1 MNSEASV
8 TLSDVL
14 KLTLPFNSIITG
26 NPDQRHRVINWVII
40 LTDWRQARE
49 QIQVGDLLILP
60 PALHSMTTDAE
71 LRENLQVMAA
81 LAISGVI
88 TFQEVSEATTNVA
101 KSLDIPLVLVPAD
114 TSLRDI
120 QRNISALLLDRQ
132 AQVSERGTQLYRQL
146 SEMSREDQGLNAM
159 TDLMS
164 KMTGKIVVVQ
174 DKRLEIQAL
183 SVPAD
188 NQMDLSQLTIILQ
201 NREYLPAVLQNR
213 KAAAKSRQSHWQQL
227 LPPLDNVARLL
238 TPIVSGDR
246 ARGYLSVIGPADG
259 LDMLDKLTTEHG
271 AAACAL
277 EMAKAKA
284 VSEAK
289 KELRG
294 DFLEGV
300 LAGKLPRAEIERL
313 QSRLD
318 HETEQA
324 HAVLAISWDGD
335 KVPSVRHLETAV
347 NWILSSH
354 NRPALVHIYGGTT
367 LCVFQSMRTAD
378 EDMSTAKELERRLR
392 EHLAAESEFKDAR
405 LMSGLAGPTY
415 SLTEWPE
422 VYQRAV
428 QAMKLAQR
436 LRLNTLVEYDSLG
449 VYQLLTQL
457 DDIPAVHQFSHQVIG
472 PLVDYDRRHRSNLVA
487 TIAAYF
493 EHHGNISQTAEALFI
508 HRNTLLYRLDR
519 IEELTKHDL
528 QQSDMR
534 LSLHLALKLWQL
546 RPESDN

>member
-1 MNSEASV
+1 MNSESSV

-14 KLTLPFNSIITG
+14 KLTLPLNTAIVGAS
-26 NPDQRHRVINWVII
+26 DQRDRVINWIAI
-40 LTDWRQARE
+40 LTDWRQVRD
-49 QIQVGDLLILP
+49 QVQLGDLVIIP
-60 PALHSMTTDAE
+60 PALQAIATEAE
-71 LRENLQVMAA
+71 LKESLQTMSSV
-81 LAISGVI
+81 AISSVLV
-88 TFQEVSEATTNVA
+88 FDEVSDSATSVA
-101 KSLDIPLVLVPAD
+101 KSLDLPIVVVPSD
-114 TSLRDI
+114 TSMREI
-120 QRNISALLLDRQ
+120 HRSMSSLLIDRQ
-132 AQVSERGTQLYRQL
+132 SQVTERGMQLYRQL
-146 SEMSREDQGLNAM
+146 SEMSREEQGLNAM

-174 DKRLEIQAL
+174 DKRLDVQAM
-183 SVPAD
+183 SIPPD
-188 NQMDLSQLTIILQ
+188 NIIDISRLNEALQQRDQLPVIL
-201 NREYLPAVLQNR
+201 RNR
-213 KAAAKSRQSHWQQL
+213 KAAAKTRQSHWQQL
-227 LPPLDNVARLL
+227 LPVENVARLL

-246 ARGYLSVIGPADG
+246 ARGYLSVVGSADE

-300 LAGKLPRAEIERL
+300 LAGKLPKAEMERL

-318 HETEQA
+318 HDTEQP
-324 HAVLAISWDGD
+324 HAILTIAWEGE
-335 KVPSVRHLETAV
+335 KAPSVRHLETAV

-354 NRPALVHIYGGTT
+354 NRPALVHIYGGTNI
-367 LCVFQSMRTAD
+367 CVFQSLRSTD
-378 EDMSTAKELERRLR
+378 EDMSTAKEFEKRLR
-392 EHLAAESEFKDAR
+392 EHIEADPDYKEHR
-405 LMSGLAGPTY
+405 LISGLAGPVHA
-415 SLTEWPE
+415 LAEWSE
-422 VYQRAV
+422 HYQRAV

-436 LRLNTLVEYDSLG
+436 LKLNSLVEYDSLG

-457 DDIPAVHQFSHQVIG
+457 DDIPAVHTFSEQVIG
-472 PLVDYDRRHRSNLVA
+472 PLAEYDKRHRSNLVN

-493 EHHGNISQTAEALFI
+493 EHHGNISQTAESLFI

-519 IEELTKHDL
+519 IGELTQHELD
-528 QQSDMR
+528 QSDMR

-546 RPESDN
+546 RPDT

>member
-1 MNSEASV
+1 MNVESTV

-14 KLTLPFNSIITG
+14 KLTLPFNSTVIG
-26 NPDQRHRVINWVII
+26 QPNQRSRAINWVVIVTEWGH
-40 LTDWRQARE
+40 LRE
-49 QIQVGDLLILP
+49 QIQLGDLLIVP
-60 PALHSMTTDAE
+60 PHLQALTTE
-71 LRENLQVMAA
+71 TEMQETLQQLGATNIAGILFFHPVSQPTAA
-81 LAISGVI
+81 TA
-88 TFQEVSEATTNVA
+88 Q
-101 KSLDIPLVLVPAD
+101 SLDIPLIQLPPD

-120 QRNISALLLDRQ
+120 QRNISSLILDRQ
-132 AQVSERGTQLYRQL
+132 TQVTERGMQLYRQL

-159 TDLMS
+159 TDLMC
-164 KMTGKIVVVQ
+164 KMTGKVVIVQ
-174 DKRLEIQAL
+174 DKRLEIQAI

-188 NQMDLSQLTIILQ
+188 NTLDIARLTEVVT
-201 NREYLPAVLQNR
+201 NREFLPAVLQNR
-213 KAAAKSRQSHWQQL
+213 KAAAKSRQSHWQHL
-227 LPPLDNVARLL
+227 LTPIENVARLL

-246 ARGYLSVIGPADG
+246 ARGYLSVIGPADS

-300 LAGKLPRAEIERL
+300 LAGKLPRTEIERL

-318 HETEQA
+318 HDTEQP
-324 HAVLAISWDGD
+324 HAVLTLTWQGERA
-335 KVPSVRHLETAV
+335 PSSRHLETAV
-347 NWILSSH
+347 NWLLSSH

-367 LCVFQSMRTAD
+367 LCVFQTLRATD
-378 EDMSTAKELERRLR
+378 TDMSTTKEFERRLR
-392 EHLAAESEFKDAR
+392 EHLAAEPEYKEIR
-405 LMSGLAGPTY
+405 LMSGLAGPART
-415 SLTEWPE
+415 LTAWPE
-422 VYQRAV
+422 VYQQAV

-436 LRLNTLVEYDSLG
+436 LRLNHLVEYDSLG

-457 DDIPAVHQFSHQVIG
+457 DDIPAVHQFSEQVIG
-472 PLVDYDRRHRSNLVA
+472 PLVEYDRKHRSTLVE

-493 EHHGNISQTAEALFI
+493 AHHGNISQTAESLFI
-508 HRNTLLYRLDR
+508 HRNTLLYRLER
-519 IEELTKHDL
+519 IQELTKHDL
-528 QQSDMR
+528 EQADTR

-546 RPESDN
+546 RPESS